1 MDGRSPGGKS
11 SGRADRN
18 RPGDWIWGRRAVL
31 ETLRG
36 GRWPIRGLW
45 VSERIEEDVAEE
57 LRGLA
62 EQLDV
67 ELQKADGEEI
77 RARCHTDQHQGVLA
91 RMGEFPFLS
100 LESMLAQADDPPL
113 WLLLDAVQD
122 PHNLGAILRSAE
134 ILGVD
139 GVVVSGNHAPING
152 HVARSS
158 AGAANHVRI
167 ARSANL
173 VALVMQLR
181 RDGVTVLAAVAGGD
195 SRAARSC
202 DLAGPVALVVG
213 NEGHGVAED
222 VLEICDGRIGI
233 EQSGRTESLNAAVAA
248 GVLLYEV
255 DRQRRDAKDGPA
267 CSS

>member
-1 MDGRSPGGKS
+1 MVGRSSSGKS
-11 SGRADRN
+11 SGRAGRN

-36 GRWPIRGLW
+36 GRWPIRDLW
-45 VSERIEEDVAEE
+45 MSERVETGVAEE
-57 LRGLA
+57 VRRLA
-62 EQLDV
+62 EALGIDV
-67 ELQKADGEEI
+67 QQADAEAI

-91 RMGEFPFLS
+91 RVGAYSFWS
-100 LESMLAQADDPPL
+100 LERLSEEVDDPPL

-139 GVVVSGNHAPING
+139 GVVVSGDHAPISG
-152 HVARSS
+152 HVVRSS

-167 ARSANL
+167 ARSENL
-173 VALVMQLR
+173 VALIMRLR
-181 RDGVTVLAAVAGGD
+181 REGVAVLAATAGE
-195 SRAARSC
+195 SPAARGC
-202 DLAGPVALVVG
+202 DLAGPLALVMG

-222 VLEICDGRIGI
+222 VLGVCDGRIGI
-233 EQSGRTESLNAAVAA
+233 EQSGSIESLNVAVAA

-255 DRQRRDAKDGPA
+255 DRQRRDARDGTT
-267 CSS
+267 CSN